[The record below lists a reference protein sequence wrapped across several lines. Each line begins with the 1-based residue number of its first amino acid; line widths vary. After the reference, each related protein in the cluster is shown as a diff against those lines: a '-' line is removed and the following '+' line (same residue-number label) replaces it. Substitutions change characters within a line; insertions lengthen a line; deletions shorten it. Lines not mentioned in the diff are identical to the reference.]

1 MPRNPGWCTSK
12 ASTEPRKPTECTQP
26 CRSGQSGLV
35 QKARFHGTQRDE
47 GVHHTD
53 FLGTSSFYV
62 VRPSVFLSTPNC
74 GVVHRVGFLGDGS
87 PDVIHRV
94 GFLGDQSSGVV
105 HQAVFLGVRQ
115 WCVVHARCFSAY
127 VDCALC
133 ASGASR
139 LPKRRAWTPPRPV
152 GVGAQDAHMRTASRT
167 LDGPGRRIQTR
178 KCEIRR

>member
-115 WCVVHARCFSAY
+115 WCAVHARCFSAY
-127 VDCALC
+127 VDGAL
-133 ASGASR
+133 R
-139 LPKRRAWTPPRPV
+139 T
-152 GVGAQDAHMRTASRT
+152 DAHLGSRRG
-167 LDGPGRRIQTR
+167 GPGHRLGQSELAPRTRI
-178 KCEIRR
+178 

>member
-105 HQAVFLGVRQ
+105 HQAVFLGVRR
-115 WCVVHARCFSAY
+115 WRVAHGR
-127 VDCALC
+127 
-133 ASGASR
+133 ASR

-152 GVGAQDAHMRTASRT
+152 GVGAQDAHMKTTSWT
-167 LDGPGRRIQTR
+167 LVGQDAVFANSKNVKAYR
-178 KCEIRR
+178 